1 MAFGITTFAEAPFSA
16 QGQQNAVVAVSG
28 TSLLLQP
35 SDRQQSVLNPT
46 ITGFNLTSAVG
57 NVSLQNVARPSGQA
71 MTSAVGGVGI
81 SAGHVIEPAGTR
93 CNISSWYTNT
103 RS

>member
-28 TSLLLQP
+28 LSLTSSLG
-35 SDRQQSVLNPT
+35 STTIGLNPT

-57 NVSLQNVARPSGQA
+57 NVSLQNVARPGGQA

-81 SAGHVIEPAGTR
+81 SAGHVVEPAGTR
-93 CNISSWYTNT
+93 CNISTWYANT
-103 RS
+103 